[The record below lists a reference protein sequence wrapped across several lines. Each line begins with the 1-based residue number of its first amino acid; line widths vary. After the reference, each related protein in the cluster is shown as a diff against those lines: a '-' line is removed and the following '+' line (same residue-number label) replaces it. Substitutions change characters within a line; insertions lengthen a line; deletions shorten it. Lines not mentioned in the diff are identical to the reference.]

1 MAGAYVSGHETL
13 LIFLGRREVLTNL
26 LAVDCLLVRD
36 DCNFNIDF

>member
-13 LIFLGRREVLTNL
+13 LIFLGRQEILTNL
-26 LAVDCLLVRD
+26 FAVDCLLVLD